1 MNLNNIELITFDCYG
16 TLIDW
21 ETGILNALEPVFE
34 RHSVHPT
41 RQHILRAFGDI
52 ERRVEAGSYQPYRDV
67 LREVARRLFDR
78 AGVIEQALSERE
90 LGVLAISVGD
100 WPAFD
105 ETPRCLRAL
114 KATGYQLGVL
124 SNIDDDMFA
133 RSLPRLGVDLDLLV
147 TAQQVRSYKPA
158 PAHFREA
165 LKRAGLDPS
174 RILHVA
180 ESRFHDVAP
189 ARELGIKTVWI
200 NRSQGNPSASGESDS
215 TPDHT
220 VRSLEELLDWLGV
233 PAT

>member
-1 MNLNNIELITFDCYG
+1 MNINHIRLITFDCYG

-34 RHSVHPT
+34 RHGVHPT
-41 RQHILRAFGDI
+41 RQHIIRTFGDI
-52 ERRVEAGSYQPYRDV
+52 ERRVEAGRYRPYREV
-67 LREVARRLFDR
+67 LHEVARRLLDR
-78 AGVIEQALSERE
+78 AGLIEESLAPLDTE
-90 LGVLAISVGD
+90 VLPNSVGD

-114 KATGYQLGVL
+114 KDSGYQLGVL

-133 RSLPRLGVDLDLLV
+133 SSAPRLGVELDLLV

-165 LKRAGLDPS
+165 INRSGLDAS
-174 RILHVA
+174 QILHVA
-180 ESRFHDVAP
+180 ESLFHDVGP
-189 ARELGIKTVWI
+189 ARALGITTVWVD
-200 NRSQGNPSASGESDS
+200 RRAGNPSASGESDA

-220 VRSLEELLDWLGV
+220 VRSLAELVEWLGL